1 MTGTEFIHEDFCVD
15 SSAAT
20 EGTLQSYA
28 RPTRLLPRH
37 TDFPSLDSTFLTHY
51 GQYTVGPVLTS
62 RMAAV
67 LADILEVRK
76 TDPEAKFLIFSQY
89 SESLKE
95 AMSILLSL
103 NVTHRVEL
111 NDILFD
117 CAIVEGKDTP
127 KDRERNLKRFT
138 EVLSC
143 NVCLLTI
150 GAAAAGLTLTAARVC
165 YLLEPTHSAADEAQV
180 N

>member
-1 MTGTEFIHEDFCVD
+1 M
-15 SSAAT
+15 
-20 EGTLQSYA
+20 
-28 RPTRLLPRH
+28 
-37 TDFPSLDSTFLTHY
+37 
-51 GQYTVGPVLTS
+51 VGPVLTS
-62 RMAAV
+62 RLAAV

-95 AMSILLSL
+95 AMNILMNL
-103 NVTHRVEL
+103 NVTHRQEL

-117 CAIVEGKDTP
+117 CAIVEGKDSP
-127 KDRERNLKRFT
+127 KEREKNLKRFT

-180 N
+180 THTLYSTCVRAAVLIENMLAFLIST

>member
-1 MTGTEFIHEDFCVD
+1 M
-15 SSAAT
+15 
-20 EGTLQSYA
+20 
-28 RPTRLLPRH
+28 
-37 TDFPSLDSTFLTHY
+37 
-51 GQYTVGPVLTS
+51 VGPVLTS

-95 AMSILLSL
+95 AMNILMNL
-103 NVTHRVEL
+103 NVTHRQEL

-117 CAIVEGKDTP
+117 CAIVEGKDSP
-127 KDRERNLKRFT
+127 KEREKNLKRFT

-150 GAAAAGLTLTAARVC
+150 GAAAAGLTLTVARVC

-180 N
+180 THTLHSTCVRAAVHIVNMLAFLITTLSTY